1 MLARDVMTGPV
12 VTLLPAHSV
21 RWAIRVLFANA
32 ITAAPVLDDDGT
44 LVGIVSEMDLLRGE
58 FQPDPRTSMRIAPGQ
73 TAPPPPLRVEEVM
86 TRQVVTVTPT
96 TDAIRL
102 VELLVTKR
110 VKSLPVLRDDR
121 VVGMISRR
129 DLIRVLAR
137 SDEELR
143 ADVLAAL
150 SEQYPLGPRWEV
162 AVHDGVATLGGHAD
176 GHHDRIADLLARTV
190 PGVIRVRHL
199 P

>member
-1 MLARDVMTGPV
+1 MLVRDVMTGPV
-12 VTLLPAHSV
+12 VTLLPAHPV
-21 RWAIRVLFANA
+21 RWAVRVLFANA

-58 FQPDPRTSMRIAPGQ
+58 FQPAPRTSMRMAPGH
-73 TAPPPPLRVEEVM
+73 TARPPLRVEEVM

-96 TDAIRL
+96 TDAVRL
-102 VELLVTKR
+102 VGLLVTKR
-110 VKSLPVLRDDR
+110 VKNLPVLRDDR
-121 VVGMISRR
+121 VVGMVSRR
-129 DLIRVLAR
+129 DLIRVLVR
-137 SDEELR
+137 SDVELR
-143 ADVLAAL
+143 ADVLAVL

-190 PGVIRVRHL
+190 PGVIGVRHL

>member
-1 MLARDVMTGPV
+1 MLARDIMTGPV

-58 FQPDPRTSMRIAPGQ
+58 FQPDPRAALRPILGHAS
-73 TAPPPPLRVEEVM
+73 PPPLRVEEVM

-96 TDAIRL
+96 TDAARL
-102 VELLVTKR
+102 VELLVAKR

-121 VVGMISRR
+121 VVGMVSRR

-190 PGVIRVRHL
+190 PGVVRVRHL